1 MCAKLWKTC
10 ISSKIPFS
18 FRECQSKKRLSD
30 YIHEVFYPKVTF
42 FKDLCG
48 AFKICLVA
56 FLNSF
61 PVLIFCSFPMHLLCS
76 KICFLVL
83 FMMNHYLQDFL
94 SMNSSM
100 LTNTFSK
107 LAHSIACIISNKRLA
122 YFLASFFSGFTVHFW
137 IKRKP
142 SNAYSLYCSCGVSN
156 SAMSWKLVLLLGRDY
171 YCKFKEVK
179 ANERFKRL
187 KRNTFLYN
195 GFFGG
200 SLSSLLH
207 SSNWCH
213 KQERG
218 KHKYVV
224 VRWKGG

>member
-10 ISSKIPFS
+10 ISSKIPCS
-18 FRECQSKKRLSD
+18 FRECQSKKKLSD

-61 PVLIFCSFPMHLLCS
+61 PVLIFCSFPMHLLFS

-122 YFLASFFSGFTVHFW
+122 YFLVTFFLASVCISGLKESRVMLTHCTVVAVSQILQCPVNWYFCSGVTITASSRKW
-137 IKRKP
+137 KQMKGLKRPK
-142 SNAYSLYCSCGVSN
+142 
-156 SAMSWKLVLLLGRDY
+156 
-171 YCKFKEVK
+171 
-179 ANERFKRL
+179 
-187 KRNTFLYN
+187 KRNTFCTT
-195 GFFGG
+195 GFFLGVFVQFA
-200 SLSSLLH
+200 SFI
-207 SSNWCH
+207 
-213 KQERG
+213 
-218 KHKYVV
+218 
-224 VRWKGG
+224 

>member
-1 MCAKLWKTC
+1 MFLLIKHIFHKLHNTC
-10 ISSKIPFS
+10 VPNYERRASVVKSHVLSESVKVKRNCQTTFMKFS
-18 FRECQSKKRLSD
+18 TQRSL
-30 YIHEVFYPKVTF
+30 F

-61 PVLIFCSFPMHLLCS
+61 PVLIFCSFPMHLLFS

-122 YFLASFFSGFTVHFW
+122 YFLVTFFLASVCISGLKESRVMLTHCTVVAVSQILQCPVNWYFCSGVT
-137 IKRKP
+137 ITASSRK
-142 SNAYSLYCSCGVSN
+142 
-156 SAMSWKLVLLLGRDY
+156 
-171 YCKFKEVK
+171 
-179 ANERFKRL
+179 
-187 KRNTFLYN
+187 
-195 GFFGG
+195 
-200 SLSSLLH
+200 
-207 SSNWCH
+207 
-213 KQERG
+213 
-218 KHKYVV
+218 
-224 VRWKGG
+224 

>member
-1 MCAKLWKTC
+1 M
-10 ISSKIPFS
+10 
-18 FRECQSKKRLSD
+18 
-30 YIHEVFYPKVTF
+30 
-42 FKDLCG
+42 
-48 AFKICLVA
+48 A

-61 PVLIFCSFPMHLLCS
+61 PVLIFCSFPMHLLFS

-122 YFLASFFSGFTVHFW
+122 YFLVTFFSGFSVHFW

-156 SAMSWKLVLLLGRDY
+156 SAMSCKLVLLLGRDY

-179 ANERFKRL
+179 ANERFKRPK
-187 KRNTFLYN
+187 KRNTFCTT

-200 SLSSLLH
+200 LCPVCFIHLIDVTSKKEENTSMLLSG
-207 SSNWCH
+207 
-213 KQERG
+213 ERRLIR
-218 KHKYVV
+218 KCK
-224 VRWKGG
+224 KGQRDTFLQDEFLGLGLNV